1 MDKDVLS
8 RNKTAVAEKVKE
20 SAVSVLPIIL
30 IVTLLCFSI
39 SPIQTDLMLNFLIGT
54 VMVVFGMG
62 FFSLG
67 AEASM
72 IPIGN
77 KIGTALTKSK
87 KLSMILIFSFALGF
101 AVTVAEPDLQ
111 VLAETVPHIS
121 NGALLVTVGI
131 GVGFFLTICMVRI
144 LTGIKLRW
152 LLIVFYAVL
161 FALAAFT
168 DADFLSIA
176 FDSGGVT
183 TGPMTVPF
191 ILAFGVG
198 ISNIR
203 SDRKAEADSF
213 GLVSLCSIGPILAVL
228 ILGFF
233 YSDSEAVAE
242 VSHSSFDTTAEIGRA
257 YISAL
262 PQYMGEIALSLF
274 PIIAIFFL
282 FQIFSLKMT
291 KLGLARIC
299 FGLLY
304 TYLGLVLFLTGV
316 NIGFS
321 SLGAVLGEELAT
333 GWTRIIMIPLSML
346 LGWFIISTEPAV
358 AVLENQI
365 EEVSAG
371 AIPGKA
377 IKLSLSIAIAIAM
390 GISMLRVLTGIP
402 ILWFLI
408 PGYAIALILSFF
420 VPDIYTAIAFDSGG
434 VASGPMTATFMLQF
448 VIGASMALGGNV
460 LQDAFG
466 VVAMVAM
473 ISIQTVGFIYKL
485 KEEKVPCQP
494 ESCYGDYD
502 IVELWEEDMA

>member
-333 GWTRIIMIPLSML
+333 
-346 LGWFIISTEPAV
+346 
-358 AVLENQI
+358 
-365 EEVSAG
+365 AG
-371 AIPGKA
+371 
-377 IKLSLSIAIAIAM
+377 
-390 GISMLRVLTGIP
+390 
-402 ILWFLI
+402 
-408 PGYAIALILSFF
+408 
-420 VPDIYTAIAFDSGG
+420 
-434 VASGPMTATFMLQF
+434 
-448 VIGASMALGGNV
+448 
-460 LQDAFG
+460 
-466 VVAMVAM
+466 
-473 ISIQTVGFIYKL
+473 
-485 KEEKVPCQP
+485 P
-494 ESCYGDYD
+494 ES
-502 IVELWEEDMA
+502 

>member
-233 YSDSEAVAE
+233 TPTAKPSPKSAIL
-242 VSHSSFDTTAEIGRA
+242 HS
-257 YISAL
+257 
-262 PQYMGEIALSLF
+262 
-274 PIIAIFFL
+274 
-282 FQIFSLKMT
+282 
-291 KLGLARIC
+291 
-299 FGLLY
+299 
-304 TYLGLVLFLTGV
+304 
-316 NIGFS
+316 
-321 SLGAVLGEELAT
+321 
-333 GWTRIIMIPLSML
+333 IP
-346 LGWFIISTEPAV
+346 P
-358 AVLENQI
+358 
-365 EEVSAG
+365 
-371 AIPGKA
+371 PK
-377 IKLSLSIAIAIAM
+377 
-390 GISMLRVLTGIP
+390 
-402 ILWFLI
+402 
-408 PGYAIALILSFF
+408 
-420 VPDIYTAIAFDSGG
+420 
-434 VASGPMTATFMLQF
+434 
-448 VIGASMALGGNV
+448 
-460 LQDAFG
+460 
-466 VVAMVAM
+466 
-473 ISIQTVGFIYKL
+473 
-485 KEEKVPCQP
+485 
-494 ESCYGDYD
+494 
-502 IVELWEEDMA
+502 

>member
-1 MDKDVLS
+1 
-8 RNKTAVAEKVKE
+8 
-20 SAVSVLPIIL
+20 
-30 IVTLLCFSI
+30 
-39 SPIQTDLMLNFLIGT
+39 
-54 VMVVFGMG
+54 
-62 FFSLG
+62 
-67 AEASM
+67 
-72 IPIGN
+72 
-77 KIGTALTKSK
+77 
-87 KLSMILIFSFALGF
+87 
-101 AVTVAEPDLQ
+101 
-111 VLAETVPHIS
+111 
-121 NGALLVTVGI
+121 
-131 GVGFFLTICMVRI
+131 
-144 LTGIKLRW
+144 
-152 LLIVFYAVL
+152 
-161 FALAAFT
+161 
-168 DADFLSIA
+168 
-176 FDSGGVT
+176 
-183 TGPMTVPF
+183 
-191 ILAFGVG
+191 
-198 ISNIR
+198 
-203 SDRKAEADSF
+203 
-213 GLVSLCSIGPILAVL
+213 
-228 ILGFF
+228 
-233 YSDSEAVAE
+233 
-242 VSHSSFDTTAEIGRA
+242 
-257 YISAL
+257 
-262 PQYMGEIALSLF
+262 MGEIALSLF

-434 VASGPMTATFMLQF
+434 VASRSHDRHLH
-448 VIGASMALGGNV
+448 ASVRHRSQHGSGR
-460 LQDAFG
+460 QRPSGRFRSSGHGSHDASDFHPNCR
-466 VVAMVAM
+466 
-473 ISIQTVGFIYKL
+473 IHI
-485 KEEKVPCQP
+485 
-494 ESCYGDYD
+494 
-502 IVELWEEDMA
+502 

>member
-1 MDKDVLS
+1 
-8 RNKTAVAEKVKE
+8 
-20 SAVSVLPIIL
+20 
-30 IVTLLCFSI
+30 
-39 SPIQTDLMLNFLIGT
+39 
-54 VMVVFGMG
+54 
-62 FFSLG
+62 
-67 AEASM
+67 
-72 IPIGN
+72 
-77 KIGTALTKSK
+77 
-87 KLSMILIFSFALGF
+87 
-101 AVTVAEPDLQ
+101 
-111 VLAETVPHIS
+111 
-121 NGALLVTVGI
+121 
-131 GVGFFLTICMVRI
+131 
-144 LTGIKLRW
+144 
-152 LLIVFYAVL
+152 
-161 FALAAFT
+161 
-168 DADFLSIA
+168 
-176 FDSGGVT
+176 
-183 TGPMTVPF
+183 
-191 ILAFGVG
+191 
-198 ISNIR
+198 
-203 SDRKAEADSF
+203 
-213 GLVSLCSIGPILAVL
+213 
-228 ILGFF
+228 
-233 YSDSEAVAE
+233 
-242 VSHSSFDTTAEIGRA
+242 
-257 YISAL
+257 
-262 PQYMGEIALSLF
+262 
-274 PIIAIFFL
+274 
-282 FQIFSLKMT
+282 MT

-473 ISIQTVGFIYKL
+473 MPLISIQTVGFIYKL

-502 IVELWEEDMA
+502 IVELWEEDMDVNYVISICGPESLNTLTSICRDLKLPLSVILLGEGTASRGMLDILGIESNEKMSSHHSCKRKKDEEVHRETEATDVDQTYPGSRCGHSCSHKEYRRRDKP

>member
-1 MDKDVLS
+1 
-8 RNKTAVAEKVKE
+8 
-20 SAVSVLPIIL
+20 
-30 IVTLLCFSI
+30 
-39 SPIQTDLMLNFLIGT
+39 
-54 VMVVFGMG
+54 
-62 FFSLG
+62 
-67 AEASM
+67 M

-121 NGALLVTVGI
+121 NGALLITVGI
-131 GVGFFLTICMVRI
+131 GVGLFLTICMVRI

-152 LLIVFYAVL
+152 LLIVFYALLFVL
-161 FALAAFT
+161 ASFT

-203 SDRKAEADSF
+203 SDKKAEADSF

-228 ILGFF
+228 ILDFF
-233 YSDSEAVAE
+233 YSDNEAVAE
-242 VSHSSFDTTAEIGRA
+242 VSRSSFDTTAEIGQA
-257 YISAL
+257 YVAAL
-262 PQYMGEIALSLF
+262 PKFMGEIALSLF

-304 TYLGLVLFLTGV
+304 TYIGLVLFLTGV

-321 SLGAVLGEELAT
+321 SLGAVLGEEMAT
-333 GWTRIIMIPLSML
+333 GWTRIIMIPFHAPWLVHNIHRACRSSVRKSDRR
-346 LGWFIISTEPAV
+346 GQRGGHSG
-358 AVLENQI
+358 Q
-365 EEVSAG
+365 G
-371 AIPGKA
+371 DKA
-377 IKLSLSIAIAIAM
+377 QLVYSH
-390 GISMLRVLTGIP
+390 RHRH
-402 ILWFLI
+402 
-408 PGYAIALILSFF
+408 GYLNAQGHDRHTYSV
-420 VPDIYTAIAFDSGG
+420 VPDTGLRHRYHPVFLCT
-434 VASGPMTATFMLQF
+434 
-448 VIGASMALGGNV
+448 
-460 LQDAFG
+460 
-466 VVAMVAM
+466 
-473 ISIQTVGFIYKL
+473 
-485 KEEKVPCQP
+485 
-494 ESCYGDYD
+494 
-502 IVELWEEDMA
+502 